1 MAKRERVAGVHI
13 WPVLGKAFRAV
24 QGYASA
30 SIEATGLGVSD
41 FAALEA
47 LLHKGPL
54 PVNAIAEK
62 VFLTSGSMTAAVD
75 RLEAKGL
82 LERRSD
88 ASDRRARVVHLTP
101 KGRTLIA
108 GAFRDHAAALERAVE
123 GLSQDER
130 AELVRLLKAL
140 GPHAE
145 GKRVAANGPGQPSPK
160 GQKRR

>member
-1 MAKRERVAGVHI
+1 MGIREPVAGVHV
-13 WPVLGKAFRAV
+13 WLVLWKAFRAV
-24 QGYASA
+24 QGRASA

-47 LLHKGPL
+47 ILHKGPL

-75 RLEAKGL
+75 RLESKGL
-82 LERRSD
+82 VERRAD
-88 ASDRRARVVHLTP
+88 ASDRRSRVVHLTP

-108 GAFRDHAAALERAVE
+108 AAFRDHAAALERAVE

-140 GPHAE
+140 GQGAA
-145 GKRVAANGPGQPSPK
+145 GKLDAASGPQQPSPNR
-160 GQKRR
+160 QKRR